1 MCYGVRSGLP
11 FSLLDLVLTF
21 PIVASCHGAGDDPLA
36 PGCWPTRFFMW
47 WNSVFPHPGS
57 QLTNGARR
65 RTNSAYF
72 SFCHGYHLP
81 DETDLVILDF
91 DTEDD
96 APTEEIITHFEQL
109 VRSILIRQDQP
120 AVLVLG
126 HFAPQNQERFAFH
139 GPEMA
144 HTTVAQFYDV
154 PHISVKGAIYNE
166 YITNPEPFK
175 SAFYADPVLANQR
188 GHELLADVLIGYF
201 QSQICTG
208 WSAILGHSFDI
219 PLLSTDSTG
228 AENAKG
234 LFGGIR
240 HAPEDSSSE
249 EKDPVMFNAGPYAA
263 LRVPPAR
270 LGSRLSD
277 LDKFRES
284 EPFCAGADNLI
295 NPLPPSLFYG
305 SGWHAHH
312 PGKGMPEVHEDEMR
326 HYWFSTLPNSKLRV
340 PIKVGRGDIAVYYLE
355 EGRMEENIKKGA
367 GSAIECWVD
376 DNYNG
381 RRRVENTFVGEGS
394 RPT

>member
-1 MCYGVRSGLP
+1 MCHGILSALP
-11 FSLLDLVLTF
+11 FSLLGLVLTP

-36 PGCWPTRFFMW
+36 PGCWPNRFFMW

-57 QLTNGARR
+57 QLTNGARQ

-96 APTEEIITHFEQL
+96 DPTEEIVTHFEQL
-109 VRSILIRQDQP
+109 VRSILTRQDQP
-120 AVLVLG
+120 ALLVLG

-144 HTTVAQFYDV
+144 HTAVAQFYDV
-154 PHISVKGAIYNE
+154 PHISVKGAVYNE
-166 YITNPEPFK
+166 YIANPESFK
-175 SAFYADPVLANQR
+175 SAFYVDPVLANQR
-188 GHELLADVLIGYF
+188 GHELLADMLVGYF

-208 WSAILGHSFDI
+208 WSAILGYSFDV
-219 PLLSTDSTG
+219 PLVSTDSTG

-240 HAPEDSSSE
+240 HAPEDSSPE
-249 EKDPVMFNAGPYAA
+249 EKDPTMFNAGPYAA

-270 LGSRLSD
+270 LGSRPSD
-277 LDKFRES
+277 MDNFRES

-312 PGKGMPEVHEDEMR
+312 PGKGMPEVDEDEKR
-326 HYWFSTLPNSKLRV
+326 HYWFSNLPKSKLRV
-340 PIKVGRGDIAVYYLE
+340 PIKVGQGDIAVYYLE
-355 EGRMEENIKKGA
+355 EGRTEEDIEKGA
-367 GSAIECWVD
+367 GSAVECWVD

-381 RRRVENTFVGEGS
+381 KRRVENTFVGEGS
-394 RPT
+394 RPK